1 LIIAG
6 GGIIIE
12 GRGGELSFFL
22 GFEEKK
28 NYWVIFVSKKNA
40 RNSDKVNK
48 IKVTYNLTISEKSKQ
63 MNVAN

>member
-22 GFEEKK
+22 GFEERKK
-28 NYWVIFVSKKNA
+28 YWVIFVSKKNA

-48 IKVTYNLTISEKSKQ
+48 IKVTYNLNKSKQ

>member
-22 GFEEKK
+22 GFEEIKK
-28 NYWVIFVSKKNA
+28 DWVIFVSKK
-40 RNSDKVNK
+40 KCK
-48 IKVTYNLTISEKSKQ
+48 K
-63 MNVAN
+63 